1 MDPRHMILV
10 NGKELLDTTFTTR
23 VSPERTGAMK
33 LELTAALAP
42 LKFHSLVE
50 SVQVSDE
57 AQAELRMN
65 PSVDSSEL
73 VAHCAERGVHIQ
85 VSRENTIT
93 IRPAGTFSRSE
104 IYSVGSAIS
113 LSLIELGSISS
124 APETSEKPTSH
135 RLTPHEQDLLAN
147 VPPHHG
153 E

>member
-10 NGKELLDTTFTTR
+10 NGKELLDVTLETR
-23 VSPERTGAMK
+23 VPLERTSVMK

-50 SVQVSDE
+50 SIQVSDE
-57 AQAELRMN
+57 AQAEIRID

-73 VAHCAERGVHIQ
+73 VAQCAERGVHIQ
-85 VSRENTIT
+85 VSKDNTIT

-104 IYSVGSAIS
+104 IYSVGSAINF
-113 LSLIELGSISS
+113 SLIELGSISS
-124 APETSEKPTSH
+124 VPETSEKSTSY

>member
-10 NGKELLDTTFTTR
+10 NGEELLDVTLETR
-23 VSPERTGAMK
+23 VPLERTSVMK

-50 SVQVSDE
+50 SIQVTDD
-57 AQAELRMN
+57 AQAEIQLA
-65 PSVDSSEL
+65 PGVDSSAL
-73 VAHCAERGVHIQ
+73 VAQCAKRGVHIQ
-85 VSRENTIT
+85 VSKDNTIT

-104 IYSVGSAIS
+104 IYSVGSAIN
-113 LSLIELGSISS
+113 LSLIELGSVSS

>member
-10 NGKELLDTTFTTR
+10 NGKELLDVTLGTR
-23 VSPERTGAMK
+23 VPLERTSVMK

-50 SVQVSDE
+50 SIQVTDD
-57 AQAELRMN
+57 AQAEIQLV
-65 PSVDSSEL
+65 PGVDSSVL
-73 VAHCAERGVHIQ
+73 VAQCAERGVHIQ
-85 VSRENTIT
+85 VSKENTIT

>member
-1 MDPRHMILV
+1 MILV
-10 NGKELLDTTFTTR
+10 NGEELLDVTLETR
-23 VSPERTGAMK
+23 VPLERTSVMK

-50 SVQVSDE
+50 SIQVTDD
-57 AQAELRMN
+57 AQAEIQLA
-65 PSVDSSEL
+65 PGVDSSAL
-73 VAHCAERGVHIQ
+73 VAQCAKRGVHIQ
-85 VSRENTIT
+85 VSKDNTIT

-104 IYSVGSAIS
+104 IYSVGSAIN
-113 LSLIELGSISS
+113 LSLIELGSVSS

-135 RLTPHEQDLLAN
+135 RLTPYEQDLLAN